1 MKEAADG
8 VTVTILGKEFRIACP
23 DDERSALVAAAH
35 YLDDKLREIQA
46 SGKVI
51 GSERTAI
58 ITALNITHELLELRR
73 SGGLSEDATQKVR
86 LLRNKIDAALRR
98 DGQTRQ

>member
-1 MKEAADG
+1 MKEASDG
-8 VTVTILGKEFRIACP
+8 VTVTILGKEFRVACP
-23 DDERSALVAAAH
+23 DNERQALLAAAD
-35 YLDDKLREIQA
+35 YLEHKLREIQA

-58 ITALNITHELLELRR
+58 ITALNITNELLELRR

-98 DGQTRQ
+98 DGQPRQ

>member
-1 MKEAADG
+1 MRESADG
-8 VTVTILGKEFRIACP
+8 VTVSILGKEFRVACP
-23 DDERSALVAAAH
+23 DDEHDSLIAAAS
-35 YLDDKLREIQA
+35 YLDRKLREIQA

-51 GSERTAI
+51 GTERTAI

-86 LLRNKIDAALRR
+86 LLRNKIDAALRW
-98 DGQTRQ
+98 DGQPAQ

>member
-1 MKEAADG
+1 MKELSDG
-8 VTVTILGKEFRIACP
+8 VTVTILGKEFRVACP
-23 DDERSALVAAAH
+23 DDERQALIAAAD
-35 YLDDKLREIQA
+35 YLERKLREIQA

-58 ITALNITHELLELRR
+58 ITALNITNELLELRR

-86 LLRNKIDAALRR
+86 LLRNKIDAVLRR
-98 DGQTRQ
+98 DGQPRQ